1 MTRVV
6 RDVILDGTLA
16 SRRGTGTGGGL
27 VRVSAGLAGGLGV
40 LGLDARVRGVLV
52 VGARAL
58 GVSAR
63 LVDGRARG
71 ERGLVAGVMLLGKG
85 SRDVRQEAVG
95 RVAWERAVRDRVA
108 RGRAARERGARERV
122 ARERVV
128 LNRVAR
134 SPVAM
139 GRVVVGRAVRA
150 RVVLGSLVARGS
162 SVVLGAGRGSEALGA
177 GPVEA
182 GRPVG
187 PRGNGRAGRAKPGTA
202 REPGRIVAR
211 HRGAGL
217 GHGPNGVE
225 MVTGTAAG
233 ALESVRTPPGAGAMA

>member
-1 MTRVV
+1 M
-6 RDVILDGTLA
+6 A
-16 SRRGTGTGGGL
+16 
-27 VRVSAGLAGGLGV
+27 AGLGV
-40 LGLDARVRGVLV
+40 LMGAQVARLPVPEL
-52 VGARAL
+52 GARAL
-58 GVSAR
+58 GVSA
-63 LVDGRARG
+63 LLADGRVRG
-71 ERGLVAGVMLLGKG
+71 ERGLVAGVMLPRKG
-85 SRDVRQEAVG
+85 RRDVSQEAAG

-108 RGRAARERGARERV
+108 RGRVMRERVARERGAP
-122 ARERVV
+122 ERVV

-187 PRGNGRAGRAKPGTA
+187 PRENGRAGRVKPGIA
-202 REPGRIVAR
+202 REPGRIVER

>member
-1 MTRVV
+1 M
-6 RDVILDGTLA
+6 GA
-16 SRRGTGTGGGL
+16 GGGL
-27 VRVSAGLAGGLGV
+27 VRVSAGRAGGLGV

-52 VGARAL
+52 AGARAL
-58 GVSAR
+58 GVSA
-63 LVDGRARG
+63 LLMDGRARG
-71 ERGLVAGVMLLGKG
+71 ERGLVAGVMLPGKG
-85 SRDVRQEAVG
+85 SRDVRQEAAG

-108 RGRAARERGARERV
+108 RGRVARERGARERV
-122 ARERVV
+122 VRERVV
-128 LNRVAR
+128 RERVMPNRVAR
-134 SPVAM
+134 GPVVLNRAARGPVVM
-139 GRVVVGRAVRA
+139 GRVVVGRAVRGG
-150 RVVLGSLVARGS
+150 VVRGSLVAMGS

-187 PRGNGRAGRAKPGTA
+187 PRENGRAGRIKPGTA
-202 REPGRIVAR
+202 REPGRIVER

-225 MVTGTAAG
+225 MMTGTAAG

>member
-1 MTRVV
+1 M
-6 RDVILDGTLA
+6 GA
-16 SRRGTGTGGGL
+16 GGGL

-52 VGARAL
+52 AGARAL
-58 GVSAR
+58 GVSAL

-71 ERGLVAGVMLLGKG
+71 ERGLVAGVMLPGKG
-85 SRDVRQEAVG
+85 SRDVRQEAAG

-108 RGRAARERGARERV
+108 RGRVARERGARERV
-122 ARERVV
+122 VRERVV

-134 SPVAM
+134 GPVVLNRAARGPVVM
-139 GRVVVGRAVRA
+139 GRVVVGRAVRGG
-150 RVVLGSLVARGS
+150 VVRGSLVAMGS

-187 PRGNGRAGRAKPGTA
+187 PRENDRAGRARPGTA
-202 REPGRIVAR
+202 REPGRIVER